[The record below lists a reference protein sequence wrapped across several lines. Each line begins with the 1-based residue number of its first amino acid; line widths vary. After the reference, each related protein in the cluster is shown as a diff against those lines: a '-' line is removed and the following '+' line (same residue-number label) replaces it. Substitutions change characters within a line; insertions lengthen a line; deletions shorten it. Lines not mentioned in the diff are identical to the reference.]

1 LVVLGQLILFT
12 ISDVRTFNT
21 DLHRADNNPRIQF
34 YDQIQEA
41 LAPLPAGPR
50 HVYYDYRLYVPDTP
64 GWTTETNYDL
74 LEYGYI
80 QERNFDVLLLLE
92 QRIQDYLSP
101 DVTGIDPALFA
112 LNQQFYRDAEN
123 ETISGYDL
131 VYRNSLGLVYVRDDL
146 YQQYFSP

>member
-1 LVVLGQLILFT
+1 
-12 ISDVRTFNT
+12 
-21 DLHRADNNPRIQF
+21 
-34 YDQIQEA
+34 
-41 LAPLPAGPR
+41 
-50 HVYYDYRLYVPDTP
+50 LYVPDTP